1 MLKQFTRLTTPAGIA
16 KWAWVS
22 KADTKYN
29 SDGEFKVTL
38 VLEKDAAEPLINKIE
53 KELKEFYAGLKAQGK
68 KKIKE
73 AVRPY
78 GEEVDDEGDP
88 TGNVEFKFKSKA
100 KFVPRIPVFDSSG
113 KPMTNVDVWS
123 GSKIKVNTTLAPYS
137 AGIGEGLSMRLN
149 AVQVIDLVRGTNG
162 TAEGYGFGEED
173 GYVHED
179 EEPSMEE
186 EITISEEVE
195 DEGDF

>member
-1 MLKQFTRLTTPAGIA
+1 MKQYTKLTTPVGVA

-22 KADTKYN
+22 KADTKFN
-29 SDGEFKVTL
+29 SEGEFKVTL
-38 VLEKDAAEPLINKIE
+38 VLDKDSAEPLIETIE
-53 KELKEFYAGLKAQGK
+53 KELKEFYSGLKAQGK

-73 AVRPY
+73 ASKPY

-100 KFVPRIPVFDSSG
+100 KFVPRIPIFDSVG
-113 KPMTNVDVWS
+113 KPMTGVELWS
-123 GSKIKVNTTLAPYS
+123 GSRIKVNTTLAPYS
-137 AGIGEGLSMRLN
+137 AGIGEGMAMRLN
-149 AVQVIDLVRGTNG
+149 AVQVIDLVRGSNG
-162 TAEGYGFGEED
+162 SAEGYGFGEED

-186 EITISEEVE
+186 EESEDIE